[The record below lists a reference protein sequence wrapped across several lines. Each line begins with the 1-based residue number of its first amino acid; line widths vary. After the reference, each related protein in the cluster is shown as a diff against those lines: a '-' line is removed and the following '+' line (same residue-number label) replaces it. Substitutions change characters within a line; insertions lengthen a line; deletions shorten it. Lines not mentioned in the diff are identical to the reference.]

1 MPSRGWRLWRS
12 ARARLV
18 PASFLS
24 PKFRIRVLGSDD
36 EQGQTMPSLRSQL
49 SAESD
54 SAAPDAEDNRVI
66 EALKDR
72 AAAPVDVADAEPKR
86 TTTILFLSAFLAA
99 LWAGAASAYLAGF
112 FRTQAVSFSWE
123 LIGFI
128 VIIAFLPPLLIIA
141 AGFTLSRAQA
151 MNQTAQR

>member
-1 MPSRGWRLWRS
+1 GVEGMGVLALLRFAG
-12 ARARLV
+12 LV
-18 PASFLS
+18 PASFQS
-24 PKFRIRVLGSDD
+24 PKFRIHVVGSDD

-54 SAAPDAEDNRVI
+54 SAAPDADECRII
-66 EALKDR
+66 ETLKDR
-72 AAAPVDVADAEPKR
+72 QVPEAEAIELPRQR
-86 TTTILFLSAFLAA
+86 TSIVLFLSAFLAA

-112 FRTQAVSFSWE
+112 FRTQTATLNWE

-141 AGFTLSRAQA
+141 AGFTLSRAQ
-151 MNQTAQR
+151 